1 MKHEK
6 KHEAKTDDTDELS
19 SDLGL
24 ATPDVDDA
32 VISESQRLLEEKD
45 KKHLE
50 ERFLWVLV
58 FVIYIDIQYLPR
70 MENWSAPLVIMV
82 FQAIGLIVFAD
93 HCEIGTVR
101 QLFAQ
106 ITKSVHNVVL
116 RKD

>member
-1 MKHEK
+1 MKPEK
-6 KHEAKTDDTDELS
+6 KPEAKTDDTSELS

-24 ATPDVDDA
+24 ATSDADDA
-32 VISESQRLLEEKD
+32 VISESQKLLEEKD
-45 KKHLE
+45 KKRLE

-58 FVIYIDIQYLPR
+58 FVIYIDIQFFIQ

-93 HCEIGTVR
+93 RCEIGTVR